1 MAEYNIPCKTT
12 KLQNLFTVGSQ
23 ALPLQK
29 KKICYYY
36 VESHFLGWILLK
48 ITIVAL
54 PKPGNN
60 SGQDFVGAATCCIV
74 LQRLLA
80 SRPCFEAIRNM
91 PDVVA
96 VIFQVK
102 KAI

>member
-1 MAEYNIPCKTT
+1 MDTLE
-12 KLQNLFTVGSQ
+12 
-23 ALPLQK
+23 
-29 KKICYYY
+29 
-36 VESHFLGWILLK
+36 

>member
-1 MAEYNIPCKTT
+1 MDTLE
-12 KLQNLFTVGSQ
+12 
-23 ALPLQK
+23 
-29 KKICYYY
+29 
-36 VESHFLGWILLK
+36 

-102 KAI
+102 KSHLKTI